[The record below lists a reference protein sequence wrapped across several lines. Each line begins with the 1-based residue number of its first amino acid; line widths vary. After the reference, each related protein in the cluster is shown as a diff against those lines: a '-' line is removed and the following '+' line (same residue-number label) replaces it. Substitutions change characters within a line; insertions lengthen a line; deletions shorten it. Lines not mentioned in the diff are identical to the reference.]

1 LVEEN
6 GGALP
11 KKKSIKLA
19 AQNFI
24 AAAAE
29 TEAYVAAARQ
39 QLSDAQV
46 SRVYDGAVISLYR
59 DFENLILE
67 VLVGAINGVSF
78 PRHLTDAVCR
88 YMITGPSYFDFKG
101 RDGLIKRVKQYVPAN
116 HYLLPVLRDQ
126 KYKVPLERLCTLRNL
141 AAHGSP
147 QSKKAALEAVGQ
159 KRIGSA
165 GSWLKCQG
173 RFSLLIGKLRQLAQD
188 IDAVAPY

>member
-1 LVEEN
+1 M
-6 GGALP
+6 AF
-11 KKKSIKLA
+11 SS
-19 AQNFI
+19 FF
-24 AAAAE
+24 
-29 TEAYVAAARQ
+29 
-39 QLSDAQV
+39 
-46 SRVYDGAVISLYR
+46 YDLFCLFLFKVF
-59 DFENLILE
+59 FENLILE
-67 VLVGAINGVSF
+67 VLVGAINNDTTTISDTLGVSF